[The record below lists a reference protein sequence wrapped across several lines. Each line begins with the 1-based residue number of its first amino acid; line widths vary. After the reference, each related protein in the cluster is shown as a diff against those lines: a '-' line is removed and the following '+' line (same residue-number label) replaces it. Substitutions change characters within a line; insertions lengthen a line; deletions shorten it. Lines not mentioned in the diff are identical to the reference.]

1 MSTHFAVASASMSV
15 LPGWSGLLE
24 PTLRP
29 GGNRPPWCGGW
40 AGGLEM
46 SELQPIKTRHQRYY
60 AENREKVRERQRRHY
75 LANRDAMRE
84 LHRKYYA
91 ENRARELQRQHQFY
105 VANREHIL
113 ERKRA
118 RRI

>member
-1 MSTHFAVASASMSV
+1 MAPDTR
-15 LPGWSGLLE
+15 LE
-24 PTLRP
+24 RLARANAAAW
-29 GGNRPPWCGGW
+29 GNRPPWCGGW

-60 AENREKVRERQRRHY
+60 AENREKVRERQRRYY